1 MSFDVARNSTMQ
13 RKSGMNRGGGEEII
27 TIGKLMYNESTT
39 HVNVTEL
46 SASTCTCKSLAMF
59 VFLSV
64 TVNSINMQCVLS

>member
-1 MSFDVARNSTMQ
+1 MSFDVARNRTMQ
-13 RKSGMNRGGGEEII
+13 RKSGMNRGGEEII